1 MNDSSRYI
9 MAIVLA
15 MIILFTWQILF
26 PVEQT
31 NYEQKNGQEASLDE
45 NAIPENNNLI
55 PETLATCNSEKI
67 IIDNDRLEGSI
78 DLCGAQINEIFLKK
92 FNNTADI
99 DSDYVQ
105 LFKKDLALSFS

>member
-31 NYEQKNGQEASLDE
+31 NYEQEKRQETYSDE
-45 NAIPENNNLI
+45 IAILENNNLI

-67 IIDNDRLEGSI
+67 IIDNDKLEGSI

-99 DSDYVQ
+99 D
-105 LFKKDLALSFS
+105 LSLIHI

>member
-31 NYEQKNGQEASLDE
+31 YYEQENRPETSSDE
-45 NAIPENNNLI
+45 IAILENNNLI
-55 PETLATCNSEKI
+55 SETLATCNS
-67 IIDNDRLEGSI
+67 
-78 DLCGAQINEIFLKK
+78 
-92 FNNTADI
+92 
-99 DSDYVQ
+99 
-105 LFKKDLALSFS
+105 